1 VFSSAAA
8 TVSHAAASSSYQFT
22 QLPRRRISSSSCAS
36 RNFSPKNNVRKER
49 SPTPKL
55 TVRGHAAAPTRRP
68 TRCFGKSPFFRSR
81 KTKQCNAAVVC
92 NSIAPVSLAL
102 SPNERVSPAVGMH
115 AHTHTQSW
123 VGELAEPTTL
133 LLRVSA
139 SWQTDVYYMPVR
151 FSPHLS
157 LLTLFQS
164 FGPRLGRDP
173 GAIAVLVR
181 SASRLYK
188 RQRCCRTVLP
198 HRRRTDSALI

>member
-115 AHTHTQSW
+115 AHTHTHNRGSVNLPSQQRCCC
-123 VGELAEPTTL
+123 GCRQAGKPMFIICPF
-133 LLRVSA
+133 VS
-139 SWQTDVYYMPVR
+139 R
-151 FSPHLS
+151 RIS
-157 LLTLFQS
+157 LLTLFRS